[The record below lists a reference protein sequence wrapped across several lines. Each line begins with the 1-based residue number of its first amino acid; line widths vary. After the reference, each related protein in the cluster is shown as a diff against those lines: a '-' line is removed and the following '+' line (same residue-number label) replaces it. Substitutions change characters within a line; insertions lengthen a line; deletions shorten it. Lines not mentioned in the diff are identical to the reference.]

1 MNYCPAWIYDTIIAQ
16 TAYDFLANDAPLVLS
31 ANKFVN
37 ALAKKYEPLASD
49 EVSACSEEMIRFLS
63 EVEADEE
70 SANLLLGFCFFRVR
84 YQAQNVKRK
93 MNPMFGS
100 VDVGDKSRKYSGDDA
115 LKRFKAYVFAWRSKT
130 AILSDPGWKLSNETI
145 LEELSKAAA
154 QKISVFDSL

>member
-1 MNYCPAWIYDTIIAQ
+1 MNYCPAWIYDSIIAQ
-16 TAYDFLANDAPLVLS
+16 TAYDFLANDAPLILS

-37 ALAKKYEPLASD
+37 ALAKKYELNSD

-84 YQAQNVKRK
+84 FEAQNVKRK

-100 VDVGDKSRKYSGDDA
+100 VDARDKSRKYSGDES
-115 LKRFKAYVFAWRSKT
+115 LKRFKAYVFA
-130 AILSDPGWKLSNETI
+130 
-145 LEELSKAAA
+145 
-154 QKISVFDSL
+154 